1 MSDETA
7 RPDDCDEDR
16 GLLSE
21 IPVAAIVKI
30 PGLVIRLLF
39 SALKFKRRA
48 KKSARKLRKGMIKGG
63 MDRKMATLL
72 ASKYEESFS
81 IRRLIG
87 QTTGDDGGF
96 SSFLPFGR

>member
-1 MSDETA
+1 MSEETA

-16 GLLSE
+16 GLLSD

-39 SALKFKRRA
+39 SAMKFKRRA
-48 KKSARKLRKGMIKGG
+48 KKAARKMRKGMIKGG
-63 MDRKMATLL
+63 MNRKLATLL
-72 ASKYEESFS
+72 ASRYEENLS
-81 IRRLIG
+81 IRKLIG
-87 QTTGDDGGF
+87 KATGEDFGF

>member
-7 RPDDCDEDR
+7 RPDDSDEDR

-21 IPVAAIVKI
+21 IPVAAIAMI

-39 SALKFKRRA
+39 SAMKFKRRA
-48 KKSARKLRKGMIKGG
+48 KRAARKMRKGMIKGG

-72 ASKYEESFS
+72 ASKYEENIS
-81 IRRLIG
+81 IRKIIG
-87 QTTGDDGGF
+87 KATGDDF